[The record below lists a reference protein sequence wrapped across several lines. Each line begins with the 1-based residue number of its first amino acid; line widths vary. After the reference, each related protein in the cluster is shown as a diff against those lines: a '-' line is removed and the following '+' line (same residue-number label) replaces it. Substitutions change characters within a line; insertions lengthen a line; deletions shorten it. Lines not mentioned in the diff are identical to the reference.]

1 MDDLV
6 KEALPI
12 LRVIETKVYV
22 EQGRQELKT
31 GSLFLLIR
39 NTCSCRVE
47 QTSLRLGDI
56 STPALYVYP
65 ACLLALCCTYSLGF
79 HETV

>member
-31 GSLFLLIR
+31 GPQDRFTLSAHLKYLFLQSWTNI
-39 NTCSCRVE
+39 
-47 QTSLRLGDI
+47 
-56 STPALYVYP
+56 A
-65 ACLLALCCTYSLGF
+65 
-79 HETV
+79 ETW